1 MHITFIQIFPIYKMF
16 SSVFELFFDSFI
28 KVKFMVLKFTHSK
41 TAIQWFFD
49 TFLTRGFLQKLM
61 PVAGDFLWKWI
72 LKCLWS
78 VTFGSQK
85 M

>member
-41 TAIQWFFD
+41 TAIQ
-49 TFLTRGFLQKLM
+49 
-61 PVAGDFLWKWI
+61 
-72 LKCLWS
+72 
-78 VTFGSQK
+78 
-85 M
+85 